1 MKSERKSRQISSNE
15 DWREGRT
22 DFRQWKSD
30 GRADRFQAM
39 KNERKIG
46 SISGNG
52 NRTEGKTGFQQS
64 KVKRLDWDGTL
75 QVTPYRPYLG
85 FKSRRPFRQ
94 RDRLSN
100 FRDSGLDFTITD
112 GKEAM
117 NGFPAGNSGEEEG
130 ADFQQK
136 KTGRIRRNDWMT
148 RRISNSGKELL

>member
-1 MKSERKSRQISSNE
+1 MGGRADRFPAMKNERKSRQISGNE
-15 DWREGRT
+15 
-22 DFRQWKSD
+22 
-30 GRADRFQAM
+30 
-39 KNERKIG
+39 
-46 SISGNG
+46 

-64 KVKRLDWDGTL
+64 KVKRLGWDGTL
-75 QVTPYRPYLG
+75 QVMPYRSYLG

-100 FRDSGLDFTITD
+100 FRDGRLDFTRTD

-136 KTGRIRRNDWMT
+136 INGRLRRNGWMT
-148 RRISNSGKELL
+148 RRISDIGNELL